1 MPTKLWAD
9 IFKPLSWIWDKIL
22 WCFKKLWG
30 LVTGT
35 VAANSAWG
43 KIGKVFGKFVTKFT
57 ESRAWKAVVRS
68 GLFKFCKKWGPK
80 ILAKATKFGGKL
92 ASVVGWV
99 MLVQDVKDVAELSA
113 CLGTAFTANGDAKK
127 MPTFCDGAA
136 TKAIV
141 KHALT
146 AAGQGAAAGELLNGD
161 EYEEQDNVVTTD
173 GAWPIEDEQDPEA
186 ARKSWQDGITIYENN
201 T

>member
-1 MPTKLWAD
+1 MTG
-9 IFKPLSWIWDKIL
+9 KIA
-22 WCFKKLWG
+22 
-30 LVTGT
+30 T
-35 VAANSAWG
+35 NSAWG

-68 GLFKFCKKWGPK
+68 GMFKFCKKWGPK

-141 KHALT
+141 KYALT
-146 AAGQGAAAGELLNGD
+146 AAGQGAAAGELLHGD
-161 EYEEQDNVVTTD
+161 EVEEQDNVVTTD
-173 GAWPIEDEQDPEA
+173 GAWSIEDEQDPEA
-186 ARKSWQDGITIYENN
+186 ARKNWQDGITIYENN